1 MNTWHLACG
10 FRFAGVHGG
19 IRSDPGRRD
28 LALAVSDVPAA
39 AAGVF
44 TQNRVRAA
52 PVRVCQERLPA
63 DAARGVVVC
72 SGNANACTGQRGLD
86 DARRMTVVAAEAVG
100 CRPEQMLVCSTG
112 VIGRHLPMPALESG
126 IRAAARELAPS
137 TAGLD
142 RAAHAILTT
151 DTRIKVAT
159 RT

>member
-72 SGNANACTGQRGLD
+72 SGNANACTGQR
-86 DARRMTVVAAEAVG
+86 MTVVAAEAVG

-112 VIGRHLPMPALESG
+112 VIGQHLPMPAVEPG
-126 IRAAARELAPS
+126 IRKAAGELA
-137 TAGLD
+137 
-142 RAAHAILTT
+142 
-151 DTRIKVAT
+151 DT
-159 RT
+159 